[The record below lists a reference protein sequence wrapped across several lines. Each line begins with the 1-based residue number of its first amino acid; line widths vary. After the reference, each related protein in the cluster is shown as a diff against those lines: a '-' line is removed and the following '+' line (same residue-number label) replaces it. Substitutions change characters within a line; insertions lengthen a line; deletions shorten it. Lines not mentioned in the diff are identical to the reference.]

1 MGIVLELEDITIAGP
16 KSRVNSRASV
26 PSKSFSP
33 DNTSLRRRESLLIYL
48 YLSWTISLK
57 QRINRRRLH
66 LEDNHSMMT
75 SSVRN
80 NSHRVIQS
88 SPVLFSSSSSGLDFS
103 KTRARTRWIVF
114 SHKHTHKYKYMH
126 INHL

>member
-1 MGIVLELEDITIAGP
+1 MILILLL
-16 KSRVNSRASV
+16 
-26 PSKSFSP
+26 
-33 DNTSLRRRESLLIYL
+33 LRCKISSYEPRNGNRIRIRRYYYRGSILHKKRESLLIYL
-48 YLSWTISLK
+48 YLSWTISLN